1 VNIARLMQE
10 AAANA
15 VAWDLNKLA
24 FNGGDIN
31 FAISYTYHV
40 AGFSGI
46 RFKPDGTLV
55 LGPETSF
62 FDELSTPWDL
72 GTSSLNSGVSRT
84 NATDT
89 YVKADGSA
97 YFSVDT
103 TYGELLQYSLTPS
116 WDFENGTETL
126 VHTLDVSSVAAN
138 PRGIEFKPDGT
149 KFYIGSSTQ
158 IHEYSMS
165 SAWDI
170 STATF
175 VQSFTYTQGASFYHG
190 NIRFK
195 SDGTAFFV
203 AYRNEVHKYT
213 LSSAWDISTSSYD
226 STFTPPAAFYPEGDA
241 TPAIDLKPDGTE
253 LFLAYPRDPNGYI
266 DTGVFLGRIFK
277 VDLGTPWDLSTGS
290 YTEPSSDFISFSY
303 YEALGLFFKP
313 DGTKLYV
320 LRSNGISSSSIA
332 EYTMSLAWDITTAT
346 FSASKSVSPGRGLY
360 ISPDGINIYY
370 SSNANDAV
378 FQIAMSSAWDIS
390 SASFVRSSSVSSQ
403 TTTPTD
409 LSFKP
414 DGTKMYLVDT
424 GLERVFEYDLSTPW
438 DISTKTFVQFA
449 ALPMESFNYV
459 FAMYMR
465 EDGGAMY
472 FFDAT
477 YIDLTTRL
485 VEVKLSTNWD
495 VSTIQEDFNAELP
508 VVTAARG
515 LSFKSDGKKMYVLS
529 IPYARIISYDL

>member
-1 VNIARLMQE
+1 MNIARLMQE

-31 FAISYTYHV
+31 FALSYTYHL

-46 RFKPDGTLV
+46 RFKPDGTLI

-97 YFSVDT
+97 YFSVDYT
-103 TYGELLQYSLTPS
+103 FGELLQYSLTPS

-203 AYRNEVHKYT
+203 AYRNEVHEYT

-226 STFTPPAAFYPEGDA
+226 STFTPPASFYPEGNA
-241 TPAIDLKPDGTE
+241 TPSIDLKPDGTE
-253 LFLAYPRDPNGYI
+253 LFLAYGADLGAGVDGAGY
-266 DTGVFLGRIFK
+266 TGRIFK
-277 VDLGTPWDLSTGS
+277 VELGTPWDLSTGS
-290 YTEPSSDFISFSY
+290 YTEPSSDFINFSY
-303 YEALGLFFKP
+303 YEAMGLFFKP

-320 LRSNGISSSSIA
+320 VKTNSSSVSVVY
-332 EYTMSLAWDITTAT
+332 EYTLSLAWDVTTAT
-346 FSASKSVSPGRGLY
+346 FSASKLIDPARGLY
-360 ISPDGINIYY
+360 ISPDGTNLYFTRNSNDSVYQY
-370 SSNANDAV
+370 S
-378 FQIAMSSAWDIS
+378 MSSAWDIS
-390 SASFVRSSSVSSQ
+390 SLSLVRTSSVSSQ

-409 LSFKP
+409 ISFKP

-424 GLERVFEYDLSTPW
+424 ALERVFEYDLSTPW

-449 ALPMESFNYV
+449 ALPMGSFNYV
-459 FAMYMR
+459 YAMYMR

-472 FFDAT
+472 FFDAEF
-477 YIDLTTRL
+477 IDLTTRL
-485 VEVKLSTNWD
+485 VELKLSTNWD

-515 LSFKSDGKKMYVLS
+515 LSFKADGKKMYVLS
-529 IPYARIISYDL
+529 IPYTRILSYDL

>member
-1 VNIARLMQE
+1 MNIARLMQE

-31 FAISYTYHV
+31 FAIGATYYS
-40 AGFSGI
+40 AEFSGI

-62 FDELSTPWDL
+62 FDDLSTPWDL
-72 GTSSLNSGVSRT
+72 GTSSLNSGVGRS
-84 NATDT
+84 NATDI
-89 YVKADGSA
+89 YVKADGSV
-97 YFSVDT
+97 YFAIDRIFNR
-103 TYGELLQYSLTPS
+103 LAQYSLSPA
-116 WDFENGTETL
+116 WDFENGTET
-126 VHTLDVSSVAAN
+126 VVNDIDVSSVTLY
-138 PRGIEFKPDGT
+138 PLGVEFKSDGT
-149 KFYIGSSTQ
+149 KFYIGDLSQ

-175 VQSFTYTQGASFYHG
+175 VQSFSYTQGASSYHG
-190 NIRFK
+190 NMRFK

-226 STFTPPAAFYPEGDA
+226 STFTPPASFYPEGDA
-241 TPAIDLKPDGTE
+241 TPSIDLKPDGTE
-253 LFLAYPRDPNGYI
+253 LFLAYGSTGTI
-266 DTGVFLGRIFK
+266 DTGLFLGRIFK
-277 VDLGTPWDLSTGS
+277 VELGTPWDLSTAS
-290 YTEPSSDFISFSY
+290 YTVPSSDFINFSFTG
-303 YEALGLFFKP
+303 AMGLFFKP

-320 LRSNGISSSSIA
+320 VRNSTSSISIVA
-332 EYTMSLAWDITTAT
+332 EYAMSLAWDITTAT
-346 FSASKSVSPGRGLY
+346 FTASSNVAAARGLY
-360 ISPDGINIYY
+360 ISPDGTNLYFTRNSNDSVYQY
-370 SSNANDAV
+370 S
-378 FQIAMSSAWDIS
+378 MSSAWDIS
-390 SASFVRSSSVSSQ
+390 SLSLVRTSSVSSQ

-409 LSFKP
+409 ISFKP

-424 GLERVFEYDLSTPW
+424 ALERVFEYDLSTPW

-449 ALPMESFNYV
+449 ALPMGSFNYV
-459 FAMYMR
+459 YAMYMR

-472 FFDAT
+472 FFDAEFG
-477 YIDLTTRL
+477 DLRTNL
-485 VEVKLSTNWD
+485 VELKLSTNWD
-495 VSTIQEDFNAELP
+495 VSTIQEDFNVELP

-529 IPYARIISYDL
+529 VPYTRIISYDL